1 MRPEL
6 FAAAALAM
14 GCGKKL
20 DVQNHYY
27 SLVLEAADQGLPPQ
41 PTDPRA
47 RVDLVAVHLPD
58 FLQSRSLV
66 LQVNPNEVI
75 HARHHHWGEPLD
87 LAILKVLARDL
98 STAMPAYEVVPGPGR
113 EADCALELELDR
125 FHASNGARVL
135 VSGRFLYT
143 QGGTV
148 MRREFD
154 VSQVQQADGYT
165 GAVSG
170 MRGALAALSA
180 ELVPVLSGCTPASS
194 E

>member
-66 LQVNPNEVI
+66 LQVNSNEVI

-98 STAMPAYEVVPGPGR
+98 STAMPAYEVVPGPSQ
-113 EADCALELELDR
+113 ADVLEQAII
-125 FHASNGARVL
+125 HASNGAGC
-135 VSGRFLYT
+135 SWWRFLYT

-148 MRREFD
+148 ASDSTCRRCSRPMD
-154 VSQVQQADGYT
+154 T

-170 MRGALAALSA
+170 IRSALAA
-180 ELVPVLSGCTPASS
+180 
-194 E
+194 